1 MQKSIAW
8 SLVMLAAAMTVLL
21 AILVIQNARSRVIPE
36 LSTPYHAVLMVNGQA
51 FFGRIE
57 NLDTQYPLLRDVYYV
72 QSQTNPETKAV
83 TNVLVKRGREWHTP
97 DRMMLNRNHVLLIE
111 PVKQDSQVAKL
122 MDEQNKKR

>member
-111 PVKQDSQVAKL
+111 PVEQDSQVAKL

>member
-97 DRMMLNRNHVLLIE
+97 DRMMLNAITCF
-111 PVKQDSQVAKL
+111 
-122 MDEQNKKR
+122 